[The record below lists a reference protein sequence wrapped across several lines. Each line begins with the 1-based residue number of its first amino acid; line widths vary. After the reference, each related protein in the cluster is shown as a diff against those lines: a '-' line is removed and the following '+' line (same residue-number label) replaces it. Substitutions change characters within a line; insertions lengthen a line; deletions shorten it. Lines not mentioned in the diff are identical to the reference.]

1 MPPVVH
7 DQDLIF
13 VSDLE
18 IYEKRLF
25 DNLEMRQRA
34 IKNWKRLRV
43 VLVMLRL
50 AGGKATSIENEHK
63 IQYEDE

>member
-50 AGGKATSIENEHK
+50 AGGKATSIEHAH
-63 IQYEDE
+63 